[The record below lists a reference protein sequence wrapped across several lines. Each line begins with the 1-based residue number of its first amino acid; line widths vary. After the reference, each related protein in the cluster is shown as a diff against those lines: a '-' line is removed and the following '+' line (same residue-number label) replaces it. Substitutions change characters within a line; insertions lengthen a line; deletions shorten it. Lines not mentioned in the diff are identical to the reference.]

1 MEDFANQG
9 LLGIAFFEATALFIL
24 LVLFFL
30 LNRDLPARFFRLW
43 LMGWAAF
50 TFASGLEVLTL
61 LPHGPSVR
69 LLLLAS
75 HMTGILLFL
84 AAMTEYGAGK
94 VWRVAQMGPLAVI
107 CLLGTIYAERHG
119 AGPYGVI
126 GWQTAILQSAIL
138 MITGSVLWR
147 AARAR
152 RGHGSQLLPRPFSLS
167 GLPALDPPHSPH
179 PPLF

>member
-1 MEDFANQG
+1 MAG
-9 LLGIAFFEATALFIL
+9 
-24 LVLFFL
+24 V
-30 LNRDLPARFFRLW
+30 
-43 LMGWAAF
+43 
-50 TFASGLEVLTL
+50 
-61 LPHGPSVR
+61 
-69 LLLLAS
+69 
-75 HMTGILLFL
+75 LLFL

-152 RGHGSQLLPRPFSLS
+152 RGHGTPLLARAFWVR
-167 GLPALDPPHSPH
+167 GLHGLDP
-179 PPLF
+179 